1 MTCYALYQ
9 AGRSIHHGDS
19 VTANRMFRNRIY
31 AQAFTLLALV
41 AGSMYYDK
49 DRKKRKEFEGV
60 IAERKAKEKNEAWI
74 RELEARDKDDKE
86 WKVRMGKVT
95 AAEAKAAETEK
106 EKKAGNEKL
115 GGIVEAVK
123 ELTWGD
129 RKPEQDGEGEVSE
142 KQTASGSDKDWGI
155 VAAVKNELSGT
166 GKEVK
171 DSGEDAVGAA
181 KSHPASPKR

>member
-1 MTCYALYQ
+1 
-9 AGRSIHHGDS
+9 
-19 VTANRMFRNRIY
+19 
-31 AQAFTLLALV
+31 
-41 AGSMYYDK
+41 MYYDK

-106 EKKAGNEKL
+106 EKKAGNGKL

-123 ELTWGD
+123 ELTLGD
-129 RKPEQDGEGEVSE
+129 RKPEQME
-142 KQTASGSDKDWGI
+142 KERSAKSRQP
-155 VAAVKNELSGT
+155 
-166 GKEVK
+166 
-171 DSGEDAVGAA
+171 VGATRTGG
-181 KSHPASPKR
+181 SLQQ

>member
-9 AGRSIHHGDS
+9 AGVSIHHGDS
-19 VTANRMFRNRIY
+19 VRANRMFRHRIY
-31 AQAFTLLALV
+31 AQGFTLLAIV
-41 AGSMYYDK
+41 AGSIYYEK

-60 IAERKAKEKNEAWI
+60 IAQRKAKEKNEAWI

-86 WKVRMGKVT
+86 WRVRMGKVT

-106 EKKAGNEKL
+106 EKKAGDEKL

-123 ELTWGD
+123 ELASSGG
-129 RKPEQDGEGEVSE
+129 KPGQDGGGEVSE
-142 KQTASGSDKDWGI
+142 KQTANGGDKDWAI

-166 GKEVK
+166 GKE
-171 DSGEDAVGAA
+171 
-181 KSHPASPKR
+181 